1 MVRAMAI
8 TTMVLLLLLLL
19 LLLLKR
25 TVTLM
30 LFLHFLDDRWL
41 RNDDGRTVDFA
52 VVDVVAVVEE
62 NIVWRRHRGY
72 NVGFCFVP
80 SVFFSLENKKGFRI
94 SARLGQ
100 MSKRKAKRRK
110 RKYRHNNK
118 KTRERERERERDYA
132 KICNNS
138 QNNNNCIIIII
149 IIIGIGI
156 GIQRS
161 SALLF

>member
-1 MVRAMAI
+1 MVRAMTI
-8 TTMVLLLLLLL
+8 TTMVLLLLLL

-62 NIVWRRHRGY
+62 NIVWRRHKGY

-80 SVFFSLENKKGFRI
+80 VFFGLFFVWKTKRDFVFRLVLVKCQ
-94 SARLGQ
+94 SE
-100 MSKRKAKRRK
+100 KRRRRK

-118 KTRERERERERDYA
+118 KTRERERERERERD
-132 KICNNS
+132 
-138 QNNNNCIIIII
+138 
-149 IIIGIGI
+149 
-156 GIQRS
+156 
-161 SALLF
+161 

>member
-1 MVRAMAI
+1 MVRAMTI
-8 TTMVLLLLLLL
+8 TTMVVVMLLLL

-62 NIVWRRHRGY
+62 NIVWRRHKGY

-80 SVFFSLENKKGFRI
+80 VFCRWKTKRDFG

-100 MSKRKAKRRK
+100 MSKRKAKRRAALK
-110 RKYRHNNK
+110 KHALRKK
-118 KTRERERERERDYA
+118 QKELLKEPIERI
-132 KICNNS
+132 K
-138 QNNNNCIIIII
+138 
-149 IIIGIGI
+149 
-156 GIQRS
+156 
-161 SALLF
+161 

>member
-8 TTMVLLLLLLL
+8 TTMVL

-80 SVFFSLENKKGFRI
+80 SFFRWKTKRDFVFRLVLVKCQSEKRKEGQLLKNMLLERNKKNFSSTTYCIKPTRVKEPIERI
-94 SARLGQ
+94 
-100 MSKRKAKRRK
+100 K
-110 RKYRHNNK
+110 
-118 KTRERERERERDYA
+118 
-132 KICNNS
+132 
-138 QNNNNCIIIII
+138 
-149 IIIGIGI
+149 
-156 GIQRS
+156 
-161 SALLF
+161 

>member
-8 TTMVLLLLLLL
+8 TTMVL

-62 NIVWRRHRGY
+62 NIVWRRQRGY

-80 SVFFSLENKKGFRI
+80 SVFFSLENKKGFRFG
-94 SARLGQ
+94 S
-100 MSKRKAKRRK
+100 SWSNVKAKSE
-110 RKYRHNNK
+110 K
-118 KTRERERERERDYA
+118 K
-132 KICNNS
+132 
-138 QNNNNCIIIII
+138 
-149 IIIGIGI
+149 G
-156 GIQRS
+156 S
-161 SALLF
+161 S

>member
-1 MVRAMAI
+1 MVRAMTI
-8 TTMVLLLLLLL
+8 TTMMVVLLLLL

-41 RNDDGRTVDFA
+41 RNDDGRTVDFV

-62 NIVWRRHRGY
+62 NIVWRRHKGY

-80 SVFFSLENKKGFRI
+80 VFFWSFFRLENKKGFRI

-100 MSKRKAKRRK
+100 MSKRKAK
-110 RKYRHNNK
+110 K
-118 KTRERERERERDYA
+118 KKE
-132 KICNNS
+132 KIS
-138 QNNNNCIIIII
+138 PQ
-149 IIIGIGI
+149 
-156 GIQRS
+156 
-161 SALLF
+161 

>member
-8 TTMVLLLLLLL
+8 TTMVVVMLLLLLL

-72 NVGFCFVP
+72 NVAFCFVP
-80 SVFFSLENKKGFRI
+80 VFFRWKTKRDFG

-100 MSKRKAKRRK
+100 MSKRKAKRRAALK
-110 RKYRHNNK
+110 KLKNMLLERKK
-118 KTRERERERERDYA
+118 
-132 KICNNS
+132 NS
-138 QNNNNCIIIII
+138 
-149 IIIGIGI
+149 
-156 GIQRS
+156 
-161 SALLF
+161 FV

>member
-8 TTMVLLLLLLL
+8 TTMVVVMLLLLL

-72 NVGFCFVP
+72 NVGSFGLFFVG
-80 SVFFSLENKKGFRI
+80 KQKGI
-94 SARLGQ
+94 SYFG
-100 MSKRKAKRRK
+100 SSWSNVKAKSE
-110 RKYRHNNK
+110 K
-118 KTRERERERERDYA
+118 KKK
-132 KICNNS
+132 KIS
-138 QNNNNCIIIII
+138 PQ
-149 IIIGIGI
+149 
-156 GIQRS
+156 
-161 SALLF
+161 

>member
-100 MSKRKAKRRK
+100 MSKRKAKRRAALK
-110 RKYRHNNK
+110 KLKNMLLERKK
-118 KTRERERERERDYA
+118 KLFRLMFRVSNQLELEGAHRE
-132 KICNNS
+132 N
-138 QNNNNCIIIII
+138 
-149 IIIGIGI
+149 
-156 GIQRS
+156 
-161 SALLF
+161 

>member
-8 TTMVLLLLLLL
+8 TTMVVVMLLLLL

-62 NIVWRRHRGY
+62 NIVWRRHKGY

-80 SVFFSLENKKGFRI
+80 VFCRWKTKRDFVRLVLVKCQSEKRKEGQLLKNMLLERNKKKSFVYDVLYQTNSSEG
-94 SARLGQ
+94 A
-100 MSKRKAKRRK
+100 
-110 RKYRHNNK
+110 H
-118 KTRERERERERDYA
+118 RE
-132 KICNNS
+132 N
-138 QNNNNCIIIII
+138 
-149 IIIGIGI
+149 
-156 GIQRS
+156 
-161 SALLF
+161 

>member
-1 MVRAMAI
+1 MVRAMTI
-8 TTMVLLLLLLL
+8 TTMMVVVVVVVVVV
-19 LLLLKR
+19 LKR

-62 NIVWRRHRGY
+62 NIVWRRHKGY

-80 SVFFSLENKKGFRI
+80 VFFWSFFRLENKKGFRI

-100 MSKRKAKRRK
+100 MSKRKAK
-110 RKYRHNNK
+110 K
-118 KTRERERERERDYA
+118 KKE
-132 KICNNS
+132 KIS
-138 QNNNNCIIIII
+138 PQ
-149 IIIGIGI
+149 
-156 GIQRS
+156 
-161 SALLF
+161 

>member
-1 MVRAMAI
+1 MVRAMTI
-8 TTMVLLLLLLL
+8 TTMVVVMLLLLL

-80 SVFFSLENKKGFRI
+80 LVFFRWKTKRDFVFRLVLVKCQSEKRKEGQLLKNMLLERNKKKLLKEPIERI
-94 SARLGQ
+94 
-100 MSKRKAKRRK
+100 K
-110 RKYRHNNK
+110 
-118 KTRERERERERDYA
+118 
-132 KICNNS
+132 
-138 QNNNNCIIIII
+138 
-149 IIIGIGI
+149 
-156 GIQRS
+156 
-161 SALLF
+161 

>member
-8 TTMVLLLLLLL
+8 TTMLLLLLLL

-80 SVFFSLENKKGFRI
+80 SVFFSFENKKRFRI
-94 SARLGQ
+94 SYFG
-100 MSKRKAKRRK
+100 SSWSNVKAKSE
-110 RKYRHNNK
+110 K
-118 KTRERERERERDYA
+118 KKE
-132 KICNNS
+132 KIS
-138 QNNNNCIIIII
+138 PQ
-149 IIIGIGI
+149 
-156 GIQRS
+156 
-161 SALLF
+161 

>member
-8 TTMVLLLLLLL
+8 TTMVVVMLLLLL

-62 NIVWRRHRGY
+62 NIVWRRHKGY

-80 SVFFSLENKKGFRI
+80 VFFWSFFRLENKKGFRI

-118 KTRERERERERDYA
+118 KTRE
-132 KICNNS
+132 S
-138 QNNNNCIIIII
+138 
-149 IIIGIGI
+149 
-156 GIQRS
+156 
-161 SALLF
+161 